1 MENFVQRFAFVVG
14 NTPEK
19 TALVCGDDRLTYRR
33 LDELSSKIAARLMR
47 NGAEKEKIYPIVLE
61 RSNMY
66 IAAIIGVLKSGA
78 AYSPLSVGYPKDRV
92 DYIKKD
98 SGADL
103 IIDNTFLDGIN
114 DEPVPN
120 ALPEISMQD
129 AAVAIYTT
137 GSTGNPKGI
146 IHDHFSF
153 TSTIVRQLKIGC
165 GADDVQMSVTPFS
178 FAISSCDILTSLWAG
193 AQIHILT
200 DEQRKDISFI
210 DEYIDSHGITSSVI
224 SPQLLKRLPV
234 RKSTL
239 RLINSGG
246 ERISGAYS
254 PYTAIKN
261 AYGLSELLSIAL
273 SFELDR
279 AYDNTPIGKP
289 LDGYKAYLL
298 DKNGEQVADGEEGE
312 LCISG
317 TMARGYINLPELTAK
332 VFTDNPFSTDDT
344 DKRLL
349 HTGDIAKKDE
359 NGNIVYVNRKDWM
372 VKVNG
377 QRVEMGEVEVILS
390 RIEGVTNAVVKSFT
404 DDNGQTYIC
413 GYYTAQQKLSDKQ
426 IRAELAKSLP
436 SYMIP
441 RFIVKVD
448 EFPLTPNG
456 KLDRKALQA
465 PKAEDFAIE
474 YRAAQTE
481 EEKLVCKAFE
491 DLLGLERV
499 GVDDDFFA
507 LGGDSI
513 KSVMLQE
520 QLSGYSV
527 SAKQIFEKR
536 TPCEI
541 AKCLSKEEKVEFVF
555 EHKDA
560 YPMTDPQLGI
570 YLANIH
576 DTASLEYNNPA
587 SMFFEKDMGIDAHK
601 LADAVKQTAE
611 LYPFMKVCARIIGT
625 VPCIVPVSDM

>member
-1 MENFVQRFAFVVG
+1 
-14 NTPEK
+14 
-19 TALVCGDDRLTYRR
+19 
-33 LDELSSKIAARLMR
+33 
-47 NGAEKEKIYPIVLE
+47 
-61 RSNMY
+61 
-66 IAAIIGVLKSGA
+66 
-78 AYSPLSVGYPKDRV
+78 
-92 DYIKKD
+92 
-98 SGADL
+98 
-103 IIDNTFLDGIN
+103 
-114 DEPVPN
+114 
-120 ALPEISMQD
+120 MQD
-129 AAVAIYTT
+129 AAVAIYTS
-137 GSTGNPKGI
+137 GSTGKPKGI

-153 TSTIVRQLKIGC
+153 TSTVVRQLEVGC

-178 FAISSCDILTSLWAG
+178 FAISSCDIMTSLWAG

-200 DEQRKDISFI
+200 DEQRKDIAFI
-210 DEYIDSHGITSSVI
+210 DEYIDAHGITSSVI

-246 ERISGAYS
+246 ERISGVYS
-254 PYTAIKN
+254 PYAAIKN

-273 SFELDR
+273 TFELDK

-289 LDGYKAYLL
+289 LAGYKAYIV
-298 DKNGEQVADGEEGE
+298 DSSGRQAADGEEGE

-332 VFTDNPFSTDDT
+332 VFTDNPFSEDDT

-349 HTGDIAKKDE
+349 HTGDIAKKDG
-359 NGNIVYVNRKDWM
+359 NGNIIYVNRKDWM

-377 QRVEMGEVEVILS
+377 QRVEMGEVEVVLS
-390 RIEGVTNAVVKSFT
+390 KGEGIDNAAVRSFT

-413 GYYTAQQKLSDKQ
+413 GYYTAKQRLSDRQ
-426 IRAELAKSLP
+426 IREELARSLP

-441 RFIVKVD
+441 RFIVRVD

-456 KLDRKALQA
+456 KLDRNALAQ
-465 PKAEDFAIE
+465 PKPEDFAIE
-474 YRAAQTE
+474 YRAAQSD

-491 DLLGLERV
+491 RLLGLERV

-520 QLSGYSV
+520 QLHGYSV
-527 SAKQIFEKR
+527 TAKQIFEKR

-541 AKCLSKEEKVEFVF
+541 AKCLSKEEKIEFVY

-587 SMFFEKDMGIDAHK
+587 SMFFEKGMGIDAHK

-611 LYPFMKVCARIIGT
+611 LYPFMKVCARVVSGE
-625 VPCIVPVSDM
+625 PCIVPVRDMQIDVAVIKTQQSDIEQLCREFVKPFDLENGPLFRFAVYETPAGVVYFSDIHHLITDGTSESLFVKNLALIYSGKQPQREIVNSFMISTYEQKMKKAAGSMSAGSSLRICFRALRSIQT